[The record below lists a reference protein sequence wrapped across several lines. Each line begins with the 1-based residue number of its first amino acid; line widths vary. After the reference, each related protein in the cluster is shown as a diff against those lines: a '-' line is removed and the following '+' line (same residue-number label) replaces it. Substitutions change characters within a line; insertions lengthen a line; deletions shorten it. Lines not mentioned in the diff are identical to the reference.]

1 VELSIQKEVD
11 IIREKGIAQT
21 VWIVVA
27 VVVVI
32 VVVAAVAVS
41 MRKAGTP
48 ISVSTSISPTT
59 QSGDNG
65 TTITYT
71 VTVNNTGTKSDSYT
85 LTVTDNAGWSPSL
98 SPTSLTS
105 ISAGSSGT
113 STLSVAVPSDA
124 VGGNIDS
131 ITVTATSQENAAIS
145 SSSNCTARVSS
156 TYGVTVSIFPSSQS
170 DLRGALL
177 TYDVTVNNLGN
188 ASDTYSLTTTDTLG
202 WTRSLSSSSLTVLGG
217 VNGSVTLSVTIP
229 TDATD
234 NSIDSITVTASG
246 TGVSD
251 SDICTAKVLPTPTL
265 TVKNPGTLVF
275 DDIGDVD
282 SLDPAWSYDTR
293 SSEVIQNV
301 YETLISFNGGS
312 VTQFLPKLAEN
323 WTISTDGMTYTFTI
337 RSGVKFHNG
346 DNLTAEDVAYSIKRA
361 LVQDRDGGPVWML
374 LEPLIGV
381 GTMSTRDENGN
392 IAVPFEQIDGT
403 VTVEGN
409 SVVFHL
415 KQPYGPFMQILT
427 QSWAS
432 IVDENWCIAQ
442 GDWPGTAATYEN
454 FNNPQSG
461 TIPLQEKMN
470 GTGPFKFDRWEHTV
484 QIVLLRNDDYWGTP
498 AKLQSVVI
506 KEVDTWSARK
516 LELLAGDADFVYVPR
531 ANIPEVENIPGVRVT
546 NYFPELMADA
556 IFFNFEI
563 DSTSQW
569 IGSGKLDGNG
579 IPPDFFSDKNVR
591 LGFVYSFDWDTFIRD
606 ALLGQATQPA
616 SPVIEG
622 LPYVD
627 PNAKKYSL
635 NLVKAENYFRQAFGG
650 ALWENGFKLTI
661 LYNTGNDTRR
671 ISAEI
676 LKQNIESLNPKFS
689 IVIESR
695 AWSTYL
701 NEMVASKLSL
711 YYLGWQADYADPHN
725 FVSAFMSSGGALSA
739 FQSYNNPL
747 VDNLISAG
755 IVEADPAQRQAIY
768 YQLQQI
774 YYDDVPSVMV
784 DQAIGLHVERDWVSG
799 WYYNPLIPG
808 TPWGG
813 DYYPIGKG
821 YY

>member
-1 VELSIQKEVD
+1 VELRLQKEVD
-11 IIREKGIAQT
+11 FIREKGIAQI

-32 VVVAAVAVS
+32 IIVAAVALS

-48 ISVSTSISPTT
+48 YSVSVSISPST
-59 QSGDNG
+59 QSGDAG

-71 VTVNNTGTKSDSYT
+71 VTVQNKGTKSDSYS
-85 LTVTDNAGWSPSL
+85 LAVTDNAGWSQSL
-98 SPTSLTS
+98 SPTSLS
-105 ISAGSSGT
+105 SVSAGSSGT
-113 STLSVAVPSDA
+113 STLSVTVPSSA
-124 VGGNIDS
+124 SGGDTDS
-131 ITVTATSQENAAIS
+131 LTVTVTSQENASVSTS
-145 SSSNCTARVSS
+145 SSCTARVSS
-156 TYGVTVSIFPSSQS
+156 TYGVAISISPSSQK

-177 TYDVTVNNLGN
+177 TYDVTINNLGN
-188 ASDTYSLTTTDTLG
+188 ATDTYTLTATDTLM
-202 WTRSLSSSSLTVLGG
+202 WSPSLPSSLTVLGG
-217 VNGSVTLSVTIP
+217 VSGSATLSVTIP

-234 NSIDSITVTASG
+234 NSIDNITVTASG

-251 SDICTAKVLPTPTL
+251 SSTCTAQVLPTPTL
-265 TVKNPGTLVF
+265 SVKNPGTLVF

-301 YETLISFNGGS
+301 YETLVSFADGS
-312 VTQFLPKLAEN
+312 LTEFVPKLAEN
-323 WTISTDGMTYTFTI
+323 WTISTDGLTYTFTI
-337 RSGVKFHNG
+337 RSGVKFQNG
-346 DNLTAEDVAYSIKRA
+346 DTMTPKDVAYSIKRA

-374 LEPLIGV
+374 LEPLMGV
-381 GTMSTRDENGN
+381 GTFSTRDENGN
-392 IAVPFEQIDGT
+392 IAITFEQIDNA
-403 VTVEGN
+403 VTVEGD

-442 GDWPGTAATYEN
+442 GDWPGTAATYAG
-454 FNNPQSG
+454 FNNPPAG
-461 TIPLQEKMN
+461 TVALQDKMN

-484 QIVLLRNDDYWGTP
+484 QIVLLRNDNYWGTP
-498 AKLQSVVI
+498 PKLQSVVI

-516 LELLAGDADFVYVPR
+516 LELLAGDADFAYVPR
-531 ANIPEVENIPGVRVT
+531 ANIPEVENIPGIRVT

-556 IFFNFEI
+556 IFFNFDI
-563 DSTSQW
+563 DPTSQW

-579 IPPDFFSDKNVR
+579 IPTDFFSDKNVR

-606 ALLGQATQPA
+606 AELGQATQPA

-635 NLVKAENYFRQAFGG
+635 DLAKAENYFRQAFGG
-650 ALWENGFKLTI
+650 AVWENGFKLTI
-661 LYNTGNDTRR
+661 LYNTGNDPRR
-671 ISAEI
+671 IAAEI

-689 IVIESR
+689 ITIESR
-695 AWSTYL
+695 DWSTYL
-701 NEMVASKLSL
+701 NEMIAGSLTL

-725 FVSAFMSSGGALSA
+725 FVSAFMSSEGALSA
-739 FQSYNNPL
+739 FQHYNNPT

-755 IVEADPAQRQAIY
+755 IVEPDPAKRQAIY